1 MLFLIFKLGKDRY
14 ALEAD
19 RVLEVLPLLAVKRL
33 PQAPRGVAGIFNLR
47 GQPVP
52 ALDLSELAFGEPARE
67 RLTTRIIVVLH
78 TDSAGRN
85 HPLGLIA
92 ENVTQTIRKNPKD
105 FISPG
110 VTIAGAPYLGPIVM
124 DGDGPIQWLNS
135 QYLLS
140 PPVRD
145 LLFSEVAALAHEEH

>member
-14 ALEAD
+14 AVEAN
-19 RVLEVLPLLAVKRL
+19 RVLEVLPLVAVKRL

-52 ALDLSELAFGEPARE
+52 ALDLNELAFDQPARE

-78 TDSAGRN
+78 TDSSGRN

-92 ENVTQTIRKNPKD
+92 EDVTQTIRKNPKD
-105 FISPG
+105 FMNAGLNI
-110 VTIAGAPYLGPIVM
+110 TGAPYLGPIVM
-124 DGDGPIQWLNS
+124 DDGGPIQWLNS
-135 QYLLS
+135 QHLLTE
-140 PPVRD
+140 PIRD
-145 LLFSEVAALAHEEH
+145 LLFSQIPALAHEEH

>member
-19 RVLEVLPLLAVKRL
+19 RVLEVLPLLAIRRL

-52 ALDLSELAFGEPARE
+52 ALDLNELAFGEPARE

-92 ENVTQTIRKNPKD
+92 ENVTQTIRKDPKD

-110 VTIAGAPYLGPIVM
+110 VTIADAPYLGPIVM
-124 DGDGPIQWLNS
+124 DRDGPIQWLNS
-135 QYLLS
+135 QHLLS
-140 PPVRD
+140 APVRD
-145 LLFSEVAALAHEEH
+145 LLFSEVAALAHEEP